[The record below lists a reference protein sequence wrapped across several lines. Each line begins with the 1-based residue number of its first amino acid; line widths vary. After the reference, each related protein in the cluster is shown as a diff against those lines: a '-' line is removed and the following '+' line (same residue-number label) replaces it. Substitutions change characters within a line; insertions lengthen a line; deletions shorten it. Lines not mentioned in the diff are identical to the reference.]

1 MYWPKCDVNKVLI
14 TKITRN
20 VVETDL
26 SFISSD
32 CNSKARECTSVM
44 TDTDIYDSDMW
55 IVKTR
60 GTRTKYRRSVHEK
73 GREMNP
79 SPTANRSFLHGS
91 SRKAALISDK
101 VVYATLDSL
110 ALKRARLPLQLLP
123 ADNGNL
129 VEKTEKA
136 DKEKKPVGGKTTA
149 KRTTYK
155 VYRLL
160 CINHDLSYRELVR
173 RRFLEIFYNPWF

>member
-1 MYWPKCDVNKVLI
+1 
-14 TKITRN
+14 
-20 VVETDL
+20 
-26 SFISSD
+26 
-32 CNSKARECTSVM
+32 
-44 TDTDIYDSDMW
+44 
-55 IVKTR
+55 
-60 GTRTKYRRSVHEK
+60 
-73 GREMNP
+73 MNP

-136 DKEKKPVGGKTTA
+136 DKEKRAIGGKTSP
-149 KRTTYK
+149 KRPTYK
-155 VYRLL
+155 VHCLLRIDHDPSYRIDLVGVDFQR
-160 CINHDLSYRELVR
+160 CSIIHDLEMHSKFCNIFMYRKTQFRLVIIFFVAIKR
-173 RRFLEIFYNPWF
+173 LYCHFRRFSLLLSDATSDCQGS